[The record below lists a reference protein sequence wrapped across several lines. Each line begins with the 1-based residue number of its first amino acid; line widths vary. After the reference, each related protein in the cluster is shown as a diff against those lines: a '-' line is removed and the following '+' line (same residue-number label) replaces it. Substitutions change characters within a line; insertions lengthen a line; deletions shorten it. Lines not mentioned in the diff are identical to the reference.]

1 MRRKREV
8 KRDEPA
14 MMGAARPDIAFLL
27 PLGLVAVVVLVV
39 VVVVVAR
46 LLVAPPPPPREADSN
61 CTQQ

>member
-1 MRRKREV
+1 
-8 KRDEPA
+8 